1 MEMFNLEFMQR
12 AFWAGGLIAI
22 IAPMI
27 GIFLVLRRQALM
39 ADTLSHISLA
49 GVAIG
54 FFIHSNVTLSSMLVV
69 IIGAIGIEY
78 MRRSYHSYSEVSI
91 AILMAAGLSF
101 ALFLMSVTSGGM
113 STNIEQYLFGSI
125 VTISNEQVY
134 VLVGVTILV
143 LLYFIV
149 FKRQMFL
156 MTFDEDTAFTSGINI
171 NLLSLS
177 FSILTGLAVSVI
189 IPTIGVLLVS
199 ALLVLPASFAIKLAK
214 GFKYVF
220 ITAILVA
227 LGSVFIGLVSSY
239 HLGTPPGATITLLLV
254 IILLLGFSIQKIAI
268 YMIRMRKR
276 RANSLKVD

>member
-113 STNIEQYLFGSI
+113 SPNIEQYLFGSI

-134 VLVGVTILV
+134 VLVGVTLLV
-143 LLYFIV
+143 LLYFLI

-156 MTFDEDTAFTSGINI
+156 MTFDEDTAYTSGINI

-254 IILLLGFSIQKIAI
+254 IILLLGFSIQKIVI
-268 YMIRMRKR
+268 HMIRLKKR
-276 RANSLKVD
+276 RRRW